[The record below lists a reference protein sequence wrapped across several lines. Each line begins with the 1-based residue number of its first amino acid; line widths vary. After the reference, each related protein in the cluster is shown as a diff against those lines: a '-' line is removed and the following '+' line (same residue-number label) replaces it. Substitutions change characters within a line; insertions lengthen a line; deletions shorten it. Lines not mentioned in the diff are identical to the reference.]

1 MAIALPPAQPAGC
14 KPPPYCCPCNAR
26 SRLEKH
32 SHDKG
37 VFKGNFILKSVRLAE
52 SNCSCHVWVIAS
64 KRALFASADGAGVWP
79 VDGWNCQ
86 LGWHA
91 ESQPEVR
98 SLLALVSKASPHP
111 VSEQGCMTTTTKPV
125 YCCHLHRTL
134 HPAQVAACPAVDS
147 HSWRQPWLLSLSK
160 KLAWP
165 WLKRMAP
172 H

>member
-1 MAIALPPAQPAGC
+1 MPSLKGSFLKQYLSSWAERMAIALPPAQPAGC
-14 KPPPYCCPCNAR
+14 KPSPYCCPCNAR

-32 SHDKG
+32 AHDKG
-37 VFKGNFILKSVRLAE
+37 VFKGNFILKSVRLTE
-52 SNCSCHVWVIAS
+52 STCSCHVWVIAS
-64 KRALFASADGAGVWP
+64 KRALFASANGAGVWP

-125 YCCHLHRTL
+125 ISTGRYIQHRW
-134 HPAQVAACPAVDS
+134 PPV
-147 HSWRQPWLLSLSK
+147 QP
-160 KLAWP
+160 
-165 WLKRMAP
+165 
-172 H
+172 